1 MVPVSRSH
9 HPVVQA
15 GSAATALQLDH
26 SLQQDQQLH
35 NLHQPAQLGYH
46 CYCELYLY
54 VWECN
59 TTIWARNVKDLY
71 PARMD
76 LSLHGSYTRFSC
88 SIIK

>member
-35 NLHQPAQLGYH
+35 NLHQPAQLGDH

-59 TTIWARNVKDLY
+59 TTIWARNVFGK
-71 PARMD
+71 
-76 LSLHGSYTRFSC
+76 RFISC
-88 SIIK
+88 KNGMFYNKVNYVTG

>member
-54 VWECN
+54 V
-59 TTIWARNVKDLY
+59 
-71 PARMD
+71 
-76 LSLHGSYTRFSC
+76 
-88 SIIK
+88 